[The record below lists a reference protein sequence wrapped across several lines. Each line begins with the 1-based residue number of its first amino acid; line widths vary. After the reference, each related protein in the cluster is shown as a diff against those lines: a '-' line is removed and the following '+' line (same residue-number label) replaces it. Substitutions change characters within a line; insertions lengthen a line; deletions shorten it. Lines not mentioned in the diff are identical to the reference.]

1 MAELEF
7 DDDEE
12 AEEEEDEEVR
22 SGSLCG
28 TDSCAIV
35 PRSFADQSGRLAQD
49 AEGKP
54 EYKIRNSYGEGE
66 KELKVS
72 REHARQG
79 TRACASKMDVACPR
93 AVAV

>member
-35 PRSFADQSGRLAQD
+35 PDHSLTRVAGWHRTRKASRNTKFVIATVRGRRS
-49 AEGKP
+49 
-54 EYKIRNSYGEGE
+54 
-66 KELKVS
+66 
-72 REHARQG
+72 
-79 TRACASKMDVACPR
+79 
-93 AVAV
+93 